1 MRTCRRPHPLP
12 PAVPRD
18 GRRRRR
24 LRLRGDPRD
33 PFGNS
38 RVISVVIPVYNEEKN
53 LSLLMDRMEAALQ
66 PMGRPFEIIFVDDGS
81 RDRSLEVLSGFVG
94 RRGVRVVELTRNYGQ
109 HSAVMSG
116 FSIVRGK
123 IVVTLDADLQNP
135 PEEIPSM
142 IRVMEEGNYEV
153 VGTVRRMRRDSL
165 LRTIPSRIVNAM
177 TRKITGVRMTDWGC
191 MLRAYR
197 REVVD
202 RMVESQEYSTFI
214 PALATLYAKRMTEI
228 PVAHEERHGGIS
240 NYTLPKLLSLQFDL
254 LTSFSEFPL
263 KVLLYL
269 GTVLSLGGI
278 ALGFMLGVMR
288 LVYGA
293 AWAEYGVFT
302 LFAILFFFV
311 GGLFFALGIMG
322 QYVGRIYHEVRK
334 RPRFTIRKV
343 HGE

>member
-1 MRTCRRPHPLP
+1 
-12 PAVPRD
+12 
-18 GRRRRR
+18 
-24 LRLRGDPRD
+24 
-33 PFGNS
+33 
-38 RVISVVIPVYNEEKN
+38 VISVVIPVYNEEKN
-53 LSLLMDRMEAALQ
+53 LPLLMDRLEAALR
-66 PMGRPFEIIFVDDGS
+66 PMGRPYEVIFVDDGS
-81 RDRSLEVLSGFVG
+81 RDRSLEILRNFVG
-94 RRGVRVVELTRNYGQ
+94 RNGVRVVELTRNYGQ
-109 HSAVMSG
+109 HSAIMSG
-116 FSIVRGK
+116 FSVVRGS

-135 PEEIPSM
+135 PEEIPGLV
-142 IRVMEEGNYEV
+142 RAMEDGNYEV
-153 VGTVRRMRRDSL
+153 VGTVRVMRRDSL
-165 LRTIPSRIVNAM
+165 FRTIPSRLVNAM

-228 PVAHEERHGGIS
+228 PVAHAERHGGIS
-240 NYTLPKLLSLQFDL
+240 NYNLPRLLNLQFDL

-269 GTVLSLGGI
+269 GSALALGGVSLGVLLAG
-278 ALGFMLGVMR
+278 MR
-288 LVYGA
+288 LFYGTE
-293 AWAEYGVFT
+293 WGGYGVFT

-311 GGLFFALGIMG
+311 GALFFALGIMG

>member
-1 MRTCRRPHPLP
+1 M
-12 PAVPRD
+12 
-18 GRRRRR
+18 
-24 LRLRGDPRD
+24 
-33 PFGNS
+33 
-38 RVISVVIPVYNEEKN
+38 ISVVVPVYNEEKN
-53 LSLLMDRMEAALQ
+53 LPLLMDRMEAALRT
-66 PMGRPFEIIFVDDGS
+66 MGRPYEIVFVDDGS
-81 RDRSLEVLSGFVG
+81 RDRSLDILAGFAG
-94 RRGVRVVELTRNYGQ
+94 REGVRVVELTRNYGQ
-109 HSAVMSG
+109 HSAIMSG
-116 FSIVRGK
+116 FSIVRGQ

-135 PEEIPSM
+135 PEEIPGLV
-142 IRVMEEGNYEV
+142 RAMEEGNYEV
-153 VGTVRRMRRDSL
+153 VGTVRVMRQDSL
-165 LRTIPSRIVNAM
+165 FRTVPSRIVNAM
-177 TRKITGVRMTDWGC
+177 TRRITGVRMTDWGC

-228 PVAHEERHGGIS
+228 PVGHADRHGGVS
-240 NYTLPKLLSLQFDL
+240 NYTLARLLSLQFDL

-269 GTVLSLGGI
+269 GTLLALGGV
-278 ALGFMLGVMR
+278 ALGVLLGVLR
-288 LVYGA
+288 LWYGP

-311 GGLFFALGIMG
+311 GGLFLALGIMG

>member
-1 MRTCRRPHPLP
+1 
-12 PAVPRD
+12 
-18 GRRRRR
+18 
-24 LRLRGDPRD
+24 
-33 PFGNS
+33 
-38 RVISVVIPVYNEEKN
+38 VISVVVPVYNEEKN
-53 LSLLMDRMEAALQ
+53 LPLLMDRLEAALR
-66 PMGRPFEIIFVDDGS
+66 PMGRPYEVIFIDDGS
-81 RDRSLEVLSGFVG
+81 RDRSLEILKDFVG
-94 RRGVRVVELTRNYGQ
+94 RNGVRVVELTRNYGQ
-109 HSAVMSG
+109 HSAIMSG
-116 FSIVRGK
+116 FSVVRGS

-135 PEEIPSM
+135 PEEIPGI
-142 IRVMEEGNYEV
+142 IRAMEEGNYEV
-153 VGTVRRMRRDSL
+153 VGTVRQMRRDSL
-165 LRTIPSRIVNAM
+165 FRTIPSRIVNAM

-228 PVAHEERHGGIS
+228 PVAHAERHGGVS
-240 NYTLPKLLSLQFDL
+240 NYNLPRLLNLQFDL

-269 GTVLSLGGI
+269 GGVLALGGVS
-278 ALGFMLGVMR
+278 FGVLLVGMR
-288 LVYGA
+288 LFYGA
-293 AWAEYGVFT
+293 EWAGYGVFT

-311 GGLFFALGIMG
+311 GALFFALGIMG

-343 HGE
+343 HEE

>member
-1 MRTCRRPHPLP
+1 M
-12 PAVPRD
+12 
-18 GRRRRR
+18 
-24 LRLRGDPRD
+24 
-33 PFGNS
+33 
-38 RVISVVIPVYNEEKN
+38 ISVVVPVYNEEKN
-53 LSLLMDRMEAALQ
+53 LPLLMDRMEAALRT
-66 PMGRPFEIIFVDDGS
+66 MERPYEIVFVDDGS
-81 RDRSLEVLSGFVG
+81 RDRSLEILAGFVG
-94 RRGVRVVELTRNYGQ
+94 RKGVRVVELTRNYGQ
-109 HSAVMSG
+109 HSAIMSG
-116 FSIVRGK
+116 FSIVRGR

-135 PEEIPSM
+135 PEEIPGLV
-142 IRVMEEGNYEV
+142 RAMEEGNYEV
-153 VGTVRRMRRDSL
+153 VGTVRVMRQDSL
-165 LRTIPSRIVNAM
+165 FRTIPSRIVNAI
-177 TRKITGVRMTDWGC
+177 TRRITGVRMTDWGC

-228 PVAHEERHGGIS
+228 PVAHADRHGGVS
-240 NYTLPKLLSLQFDL
+240 NYNLARLLSLQFDL

-269 GTVLSLGGI
+269 GTLLAFGGM
-278 ALGFMLGVMR
+278 ALGLLLGVLR
-288 LVYGA
+288 LWYGP

-311 GGLFFALGIMG
+311 GGLFLALGIMG